1 MQKKIFIG
9 FLLTLIIVIFIPVY
23 WATEPGRQKAAS
35 ENFKA
40 AAAAPTPAPT
50 PTPKADTAA
59 LKAKGEEIFQK
70 TAGGVGCQYCHGK
83 DAKGGNLGPDIR
95 GKTGEEIIGAL
106 GRDPMTFIYLT
117 DEEIEAVAIYLKYL
131 QSQP

>member
-40 AAAAPTPAPT
+40 AAPTPVPT
-50 PTPKADTAA
+50 PPPKADTAA
-59 LKAKGEEIFQK
+59 LQAKGERIFQK
-70 TAGGVGCQYCHGK
+70 TAGGVGCQYCHGT

-95 GKTGEEIIGAL
+95 GVTGEEITGAL

-117 DEEIEAVAIYLKYL
+117 DEEIEAVTAYLKYL